1 VKTDGS
7 RARIGVNIER
17 VTRSPA
23 QIAHD
28 RAVDDL
34 RAQLVARPAG
44 APIRLAKPTSNL
56 FRFREPPGRA
66 GIDVSAFTGV
76 LDVDTAA
83 RTADVGG
90 MTTYEDLVD
99 ATLPHGLI
107 PYVVPQLKT
116 ITLGGAVAGLG
127 IESTSFRNGMPHE
140 SVLDM
145 DILTP
150 DGDVV
155 HVTPDNE
162 HAELFR
168 GFPNSYGT
176 LGYALRLRIALEPV
190 TQFVRLH
197 HVRFPDAAAC
207 AGAIEEIC
215 ANRTYR
221 DEKVDFL
228 DGVMFE
234 RDELYLTLGSY
245 TDSAPALSDYT
256 GQKIFYRSIRDRV
269 TDYLTVRDY
278 LWRWDTD
285 WFWCSQALG
294 VQNPVVRRLWPRKYL
309 RSDVY
314 RKLIALDRRYRVY
327 ERLSK
332 LRREPPR
339 EPVIQDIEIPV
350 SRMAEFLEFFV
361 KEIGIS
367 PVWLCPLKLRSS
379 WSLYPMDPAGL
390 FVNVGF
396 WATVPLAPGE
406 EDGTHNRLIEAKV
419 TELGGHKSLYST
431 SFFDEDEFWLAYDG
445 ETYRKLK
452 EAYDP
457 QGRLPDLYSKCVRNQ

>member
-1 VKTDGS
+1 
-7 RARIGVNIER
+7 
-17 VTRSPA
+17 
-23 QIAHD
+23 
-28 RAVDDL
+28 
-34 RAQLVARPAG
+34 
-44 APIRLAKPTSNL
+44 LAKPTSNL

-76 LDVDTAA
+76 LDVDTEN

-150 DGDVV
+150 DGEVV

-162 HAELFR
+162 HADLFR

-176 LGYALRLRIALEPV
+176 LGYALRLRIELEQV
-190 TQFVRLH
+190 TPFVRLR
-197 HVRFPDAAAC
+197 HVRFTDAAAC
-207 AGAIEEIC
+207 AAAIEEIC

-228 DGVMFE
+228 DGVMFG
-234 RDELYLTLGSY
+234 RDELYLTLGGY
-245 TDSAPALSDYT
+245 TDTVPQLSDYT
-256 GQKIFYRSIRDRV
+256 GQQIFYQSIRDRV
-269 TDYLTVRDY
+269 TDHLTIRDY

-285 WFWCSQALG
+285 WFWCSKALG

-314 RKLIALDRRYRVY
+314 RKIIALDRRHRVY
-327 ERLSK
+327 ERYAK
-332 LRREPPR
+332 LRNHPPR
-339 EPVIQDIEIPV
+339 EPVIQDVEVPV
-350 SRMAEFLEFFV
+350 TRLAEFLDFFTE
-361 KEIGIS
+361 EIGIS
-367 PVWLCPLKLRSS
+367 PVWLCPLKLGSA
-379 WSLYPMDPAGL
+379 WSLYPMDPDQL
-390 FVNVGF
+390 YVNVGF
-396 WATVPLAPGE
+396 WATVPLGPDEA
-406 EDGTHNRLIEAKV
+406 DGTHNRLIESKV
-419 TELGGHKSLYST
+419 TELGGHKSLYSD
-431 SFFDEDEFWLAYDG
+431 SYFDEDEFWLAYDG

-457 QGRLPDLYSKCVRNQ
+457 NGRLPDLYSKCVRNQ